1 MILLIDCFKLVKG
14 TGKSIGIYNLAKN
27 LVDNL
32 PGLDSG
38 TRIVVLGNKYNREDF
53 DIKGVEFVEVKYNPL
68 SQAVCAMWELVLV
81 NKAIKKIHPD
91 KVLFPR
97 GYLPLRSIS
106 KNYVIIH
113 DMIPF
118 YYHKNFPGVLGKTN
132 YYIMWRLKASA
143 RKAYRVITVSEYAG
157 SDIVKTAGLK
167 DPDKVI
173 PILSGL
179 NKMDASGI
187 KEGYYPE
194 GQSQPY
200 RPYISAIASKLPH
213 KNVLGVLKAYKAY
226 LDMHKLEQG
235 SSTLGL
241 HIIGLDNDGVDRMIQ
256 EEHIAFT
263 PDQRSL
269 IVGYKYIKRDEDMY
283 AVIKGSQAFLFMS
296 LNEGFGFPPLE
307 AMQLGV
313 PVVCSNRTSL
323 PEVVGSAGILVDP
336 DDYNAVAK
344 ALVEMESPEVRDKY
358 IKLGYENI
366 QRFRW
371 DDRIQKYKEELINN
385 N

>member
-32 PGLDSG
+32 SGLDSSI
-38 TRIVVLGNKYNREDF
+38 RIVVLGNKYNREDF
-53 DIKGVEFVEVKYNPL
+53 DIKGIEFIEVKYNPL
-68 SQAVCAMWELVLV
+68 SQAICAMWELVLV
-81 NKAIKKIHPD
+81 NKAIKRINPD

-118 YYHKNFPGVLGKTN
+118 YYHKHFPGVLGKTN

-157 SDIVKTAGLK
+157 KDIAKTAGLK
-167 DPDKVI
+167 DSERII

-179 NKMDASGI
+179 NKMDVAGI
-187 KEGYYPE
+187 KEGYYPD

-213 KNVLGVLKAYKAY
+213 KNVLGVLKAYKTY
-226 LDMHKLEQG
+226 LDMHESEESDG
-235 SSTLGL
+235 VLGL
-241 HIIGLDNDGVDRMIQ
+241 HIIGLDNDGVDRMI
-256 EEHIAFT
+256 EDENIAFT

-269 IVGYKYIKRDEDMY
+269 IVGYKYIKKDEDMY
-283 AVIKGSQAFLFMS
+283 AVIKGSKAFLFMS

-323 PEVVGSAGILVDP
+323 PEVVGDAGILVDP

-344 ALVEMESPEVRDKY
+344 ALVEMESPEVREKY

-366 QRFRW
+366 DRFKW
-371 DDRIQKYKEELINN
+371 EDRIKYYKSILID
-385 N
+385 